1 MTTQCC
7 YIGKGIVYGRI
18 NGAAVPA
25 LDFGNVSKLDL
36 AIQQEEKTVKDY
48 RSGGGGTACS
58 VIRISNVGANITM
71 NCLSPAN
78 LARALAGTASV
89 IAAGSV
95 AAASNPVVAFKG
107 GFIPTAPGAT
117 AVVVTNAA
125 ASTTY
130 VAGTDYSLTGGGI
143 VVLTAGAIVDAQSIR
158 VGYTNAAL
166 DAVDIITGAFGSY
179 QLWLDGL
186 NEMESG
192 NPVLIEIYKFKFGP
206 AAALAM
212 ISDDPAELAVT
223 GKLEA
228 DTSKT
233 GAGVSQYMK
242 VKIKQ

>member
-1 MTTQCC
+1 MTQCC

-18 NGAAVPA
+18 AGAAAPA
-25 LDFGNVSKLDL
+25 IDFGNVSKLEL
-36 AIQQEEKTVKDY
+36 AIQQEEKSVKDY

-58 VIRISNVGANITM
+58 VIRISEVGANITM
-71 NCLSPAN
+71 NCLSPN
-78 LARALAGTASV
+78 NMARAMAGTTSV
-89 IAAGSV
+89 IAGATV
-95 AAASNPVVAFKG
+95 APASNPVVAYKG

-117 AVVVTNAA
+117 SVSVTHSSGTPVYSAV
-125 ASTTY
+125 
-130 VAGTDYSLTGGGI
+130 TDYQLTTSGLIILSGGVITDG
-143 VVLTAGAIVDAQSIR
+143 QSIR
-158 VGYTNAAL
+158 VGYTNTAL

-206 AAALAM
+206 AAALALLG
-212 ISDDPAELAVT
+212 DDPSELAVT

-233 GAGVSQYMK
+233 GVGVSQYMK